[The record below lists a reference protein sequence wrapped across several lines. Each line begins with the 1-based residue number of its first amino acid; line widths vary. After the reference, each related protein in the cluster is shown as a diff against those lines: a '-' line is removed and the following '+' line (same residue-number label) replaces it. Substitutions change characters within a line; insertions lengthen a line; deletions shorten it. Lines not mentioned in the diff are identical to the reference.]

1 MRSALLSE
9 WDPMIELND
18 IVVKFPQK
26 GRVVTAVDN
35 VSLHVDDGSIYGI
48 VGFSGAG
55 KSTLVRVM
63 NFLQRPTSGSVTVNG
78 TDLHTLSQR
87 DLRKERRHIGMIFQ
101 HFNLMESRTIFDN
114 VDFPL
119 KGSGIGRA
127 ERRKRI
133 ERLLE
138 LVGILEKK
146 DAYPYQ
152 LSGGQKQR
160 VAIAR
165 ALATDPSILLC
176 DEATSALDPKTTIA
190 VLQLLKEINAR
201 LGITIVIITHEMQVV
216 KEICDHVAV
225 MENGQIIERG
235 EVADIFSDPQKA
247 LTQDFIRTA
256 SHIDQAEATIL
267 EHAAGDDVYE
277 LRFSGSRASEPILI
291 DIYKR
296 FGLTANILYANIEY
310 LQNKP
315 LGTMLVTFD
324 SSDQLDE
331 VQLHLRK
338 DGISMSKVVR

>member
-1 MRSALLSE
+1 MND
-9 WDPMIELND
+9 WDWMIELND
-18 IVVKFPQK
+18 ILVNFSQK
-26 GRVVTAVDN
+26 GRVVTAVN
-35 VSLHVDDGSIYGI
+35 HVSLRVEDGTIYGI

-63 NFLQRPTSGSVTVNG
+63 NLLQKPTSGTVIVNG
-78 TDLHTLSQR
+78 VTLNALPER
-87 DLRKERRHIGMIFQ
+87 KLRKQRRKIGMIFQ

-119 KGSGIGRA
+119 KGSGMKKS
-127 ERRKRI
+127 ERKERI
-133 ERLLE
+133 EKLLD

-165 ALATDPSILLC
+165 ALATEPDILLC

-190 VLQLLKEINAR
+190 VLELLKEINTR

-216 KEICDHVAV
+216 KEICDEVAV
-225 MENGQIIERG
+225 MEEGTIIERG
-235 EVADIFSDPQKA
+235 QVADIFSNPQQA

-256 SHIDQAEATIL
+256 SHIDQAEDVVL
-267 EHAAGDDVYE
+267 KYVHGDDVYA
-277 LRFSGSRASEPILI
+277 LRFAGDKASEPILI
-291 DIYKR
+291 DLYKR
-296 FGLTANILYANIEY
+296 FGLTANILYANVEY

-324 SSDQLDE
+324 SAE
-331 VQLHLRK
+331 RVAEATEHLRGE
-338 DGISMSKVVR
+338 GIEMEKVVR

>member
-1 MRSALLSE
+1 
-9 WDPMIELND
+9 MIELND

-26 GRVVTAVDN
+26 GHVVTAVN
-35 VSLHVDDGSIYGI
+35 HVSLAVDDGSMYGI

-63 NFLQRPTSGSVTVNG
+63 NLLQKPTSGSVIVNG
-78 TDLHTLSQR
+78 TDLIALSER
-87 DLRKERRHIGMIFQ
+87 ALRKERRNIGMIFQ

-119 KGSGIGRA
+119 KGSGISKV
-127 ERRKRI
+127 ERRQRI
-133 ERLLE
+133 EKLLD

-165 ALATDPSILLC
+165 ALATDPKILLC

-190 VLQLLKEINAR
+190 VLQLLKEINDR

-225 MENGQIIERG
+225 MEEGKIIERG
-235 EVADIFSDPQKA
+235 EVADIFSNPQKP

-256 SHIDQAEATIL
+256 GHIDQAETTIL
-267 EHAAGDDVYE
+267 EHVAGEDVYE

-296 FGLTANILYANIEY
+296 FGLTANILYANVEY

-324 SSDQLDE
+324 SSDQLGE
-331 VQLHLRK
+331 VEQHLQQ

>member
-1 MRSALLSE
+1 
-9 WDPMIELND
+9 MIELTD

-26 GRVVTAVDN
+26 GHVVTAVN
-35 VSLHVDDGSIYGI
+35 HVSLAVDDGSMYGI

-63 NFLQRPTSGSVTVNG
+63 NLLQKPTSGSVIVNG
-78 TDLHTLSQR
+78 TDLIALSER
-87 DLRKERRHIGMIFQ
+87 ALRKERRNIGMIFQ

-119 KGSGIGRA
+119 KGSGISKV
-127 ERRKRI
+127 ERRQRI
-133 ERLLE
+133 EKLLD

-165 ALATDPSILLC
+165 ALATDPKILLC

-190 VLQLLKEINAR
+190 VLQLLKEINDR

-225 MENGQIIERG
+225 MEEGKIIERG
-235 EVADIFSDPQKA
+235 EVADIFSNPQKP

-256 SHIDQAEATIL
+256 SHIDQAETTIL
-267 EHAAGDDVYE
+267 EHVVGEDVYE

-296 FGLTANILYANIEY
+296 FGLTANILYANVEY

-324 SSDQLDE
+324 SSDQLGE
-331 VQLHLRK
+331 VEQHLQQ

>member
-1 MRSALLSE
+1 
-9 WDPMIELND
+9 MIELSD
-18 IVVKFPQK
+18 IVVKFAQK
-26 GRVVTAVDN
+26 GHVVTAVN
-35 VSLHVDDGSIYGI
+35 HVSLAVDDGSIYGI

-63 NFLQRPTSGSVTVNG
+63 NLLQRPTEGSVIVNG
-78 TDLHTLSQR
+78 TDLKALSQR
-87 DLRKERRHIGMIFQ
+87 ALRKERRNIGMIFQ

-119 KGSGIGRA
+119 KGSGIA
-127 ERRKRI
+127 KSERRRRI
-133 ERLLE
+133 EKLLD

-165 ALATDPSILLC
+165 ALATDPKILLC

-190 VLQLLKEINAR
+190 VLQLLKEINER

-225 MENGQIIERG
+225 MEDGKIIERG
-235 EVADIFSDPQKA
+235 EVADIFSNPEQA

-256 SHIDQAEATIL
+256 SHIDQAETTIL
-267 EHAAGDDVYE
+267 EHAAGEPVYE
-277 LRFSGSRASEPILI
+277 LRFSGNRASEPILI

-324 SSDQLDE
+324 SSEQLDE
-331 VQLHLRK
+331 VERHLHK